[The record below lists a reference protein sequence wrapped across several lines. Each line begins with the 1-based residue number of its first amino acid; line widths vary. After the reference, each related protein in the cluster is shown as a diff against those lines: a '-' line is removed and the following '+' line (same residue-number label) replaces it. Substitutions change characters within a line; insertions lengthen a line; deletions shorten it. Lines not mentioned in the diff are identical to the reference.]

1 MRKKKTIWSGSGAL
15 VRARQVAS
23 PNHDARPSYSPVKLL
38 VIHGISLP
46 PGHFR
51 GAAIEKLFTNR
62 LNHGAHDSFAR
73 LNGLRV
79 SAHFLIRRGGTL
91 LQFVACDRR
100 AWHAGVSVWD
110 GQERCNDYSIGVEL
124 EGTDHLSYTEAQYRQ
139 LARLTGEILVR
150 YPIADVVGHSEIA
163 PGRKTDPGPGFS
175 WATYLARLTRVA
187 QGQAL
192 PAFPAL
198 R

>member
-1 MRKKKTIWSGSGAL
+1 
-15 VRARQVAS
+15 
-23 PNHDARPSYSPVKLL
+23 LL

-73 LNGLRV
+73 LSGLRV

-100 AWHAGVSVWD
+100 AWHAGVSVWN

-124 EGTDHLSYTEAQYRQ
+124 EGTDHLSYTEAQYGQ

-175 WATYLARLTRVA
+175 WPTYLARLIRVA